1 MKARQLIDE
10 VVQSSGAAPTA
21 GPAKIVMH
29 MSAKCADMFTAN
41 FTDAAGNSLG
51 EYDGYVPDFMPGEH
65 FGDYVQLDIDL
76 NTGRILNW
84 RAPQASAVRAL
95 FGKQT

>member
-10 VVQSSGAAPTA
+10 VVQPGGAAPTA

-29 MSAKCADMFTAN
+29 MSAKCADLFTAS
-41 FTDAAGNSLG
+41 FTDAAGNSMG

-65 FGDYVQLDIDL
+65 YGDYVQLDIDL
-76 NTGRILNW
+76 STGRILNW